1 MAVPE
6 KILREVDMLRR
17 EIEHHNRLYHSQD
30 APEIP
35 DADFDALLRR
45 LEELETKNELF
56 DETSPSQRVGG
67 EAVAGFTQV
76 RHEIAMLSLSK
87 VFDEADLQSFESRL
101 KKRLETQTRIQYS
114 CEPKVDGIA
123 VSLLYRRWSVRAG
136 SHSRR
141 WRDRRRHYS
150 QRAHDQ

>member
-87 VFDEADLQSFESRL
+87 VFDEA
-101 KKRLETQTRIQYS
+101 
-114 CEPKVDGIA
+114 
-123 VSLLYRRWSVRAG
+123 
-136 SHSRR
+136 
-141 WRDRRRHYS
+141 
-150 QRAHDQ
+150 